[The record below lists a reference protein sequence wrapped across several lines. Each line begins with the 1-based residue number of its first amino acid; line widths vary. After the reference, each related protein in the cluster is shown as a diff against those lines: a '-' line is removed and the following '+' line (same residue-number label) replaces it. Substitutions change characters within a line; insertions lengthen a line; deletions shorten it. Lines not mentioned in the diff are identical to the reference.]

1 MLKWVPRIGIL
12 ICTLMPAAAQD
23 IDANIT
29 IQSRKPLSVA
39 DQISDSAER
48 AGFLALFHQT
58 KPEQMLEQA
67 KSFLTRFPQSA
78 FLFEA
83 YDVAARASFD
93 LQDYDSGLHF
103 AKDSLALLPENPLL
117 LVATAD
123 VEAQKQLNEAAISD
137 AQEALEDLDR
147 FSAPSSVAPENWPDL
162 KRKLKA
168 TANFTKG
175 RALLRQAL
183 EGPIVEA
190 RTTLLRDSES
200 SLAVAQKLNP
210 SDSEIMYLLGLAQL
224 SAGELRPAAN
234 SFVSVYEAK
243 DNLAPK
249 ALENLQLIYKTLKLD
264 SAGTFEGFL
273 RQAERERTTSS
284 ANRPVE
290 ALPVVPRG
298 ARPLPEYAGSEACRG
313 CHDAIYREWMQT
325 GMSKML
331 RPYSPQNVVG
341 DFQRDNEFFLDDD
354 AEYLNGKLSVTR
366 GQNRVRF
373 ARMVL
378 RGGRHYFDIEQADGK
393 WHSYAV
399 DYTIGSKFQQAY
411 ATKLP
416 NGEIHVFPIQYS
428 RLTHQ
433 WINYWKIIDAPGGE
447 RADLRAWEKLG
458 AATSYQAI
466 CAVCHTSQLRNVK
479 GGSFDIRNVEFREPG
494 IGCEMCHGPSA
505 QHVAELTANEPYPK
519 EPLDPPVNF
528 RDLGS
533 RDFVRICGQ
542 CHMQSAI
549 RTPGPSGELN
559 YSRLDEFYI
568 RNPSIPFGEFSRI
581 GFYKD
586 GRFRQTTFV
595 VEALERSQCFKQ
607 GHVTCG
613 TCHDPHGH
621 DADSN
626 LTSIKFRDQPDLMCT
641 GCHSQFQNSVILA
654 THTHHRIES
663 EASRCV
669 SCHMP
674 RIMDAVLFRA
684 RTHQIDD
691 IPNADMTQRFG
702 QEQSPNACLFCH
714 SEKSAGWVKQELQA
728 WKPAFR

>member
-1 MLKWVPRIGIL
+1 MLKWVLLIGIF
-12 ICTLMPAAAQD
+12 IRTLMPAAAQD

-29 IQSRKPLSVA
+29 SQNRRPLTVA
-39 DQISDSAER
+39 DQISDPAER
-48 AGFLALFHQT
+48 SGFLALFQPT
-58 KPEQMLEQA
+58 QPEQMLEQA
-67 KSFLTRFPQSA
+67 KSFLMRFPQSA
-78 FLFEA
+78 FLFQA

-93 LQDYDSGLHF
+93 LQDYNSGLLF
-103 AKDSLALLPENPLL
+103 SRESLTLLPENPLL

-123 VEAQKQLNEAAISD
+123 VEAREHHNDAAISD
-137 AQEALEDLDR
+137 AQDALEDLDR

-168 TANFTKG
+168 TANFAKG
-175 RALLRQAL
+175 RALLGQAL
-183 EGPIVEA
+183 EAPMGEP
-190 RTTLLRDSES
+190 RTALLKDCES
-200 SLAVAQKLNP
+200 SLAAAQKLNS
-210 SDSEIMYLLGLAQL
+210 SDTETTYLLGLAQF
-224 SAGELRPAAN
+224 SAAELRPAAD
-234 SFVSVYEAK
+234 SFFSVYEAK
-243 DNLAPK
+243 DSLAPR
-249 ALENLQLIYKTLKLD
+249 ALENLRAIYKQLKLD
-264 SAGTFEGFL
+264 SAVTFEKFVQQVEGDRKNL
-273 RQAERERTTSS
+273 SYDRSVQTSPSEDRQW
-284 ANRPVE
+284 
-290 ALPVVPRG
+290 
-298 ARPLPEYAGSEACRG
+298 RPLPEYAGSEACRG
-313 CHDAIYREWMQT
+313 CHGSSYRAWSET

-331 RPYSPQNVVG
+331 RPYSPQNVIG
-341 DFQRDNEFFLDDD
+341 DFQSNNQFYLGDD
-354 AEYLNGKLSVTR
+354 AEYFNGKLNVTR
-366 GQNRVRF
+366 GRNRTRF
-373 ARMVL
+373 ARMVI
-378 RGGRHYFDIEQADGK
+378 RDGRHYFDIEQSDGK
-393 WHSYAV
+393 WHAYPV

-428 RLTHQ
+428 RLTQQ
-433 WINYWKIIDAPGGE
+433 WINYWNIIDAPGSE
-447 RADLRAWEKLG
+447 RADLRAWEKFG

-479 GGSFDIRNVEFREPG
+479 GGGFDVANVEFREPG
-494 IGCEMCHGPSA
+494 IDCEMCHGPSA

-528 RDLGS
+528 RDLGN

-559 YSRLDEFYI
+559 YSRSGGFYI

-586 GRFRQTTFV
+586 GRFRQTTFI
-595 VEALERSQCFKQ
+595 VEALERSRCFKKGQ
-607 GHVTCG
+607 ITCG

-626 LTSIKFRDQPDLMCT
+626 LTSVKFRDQPDLMCT
-641 GCHSQFQNSVILA
+641 GCHSQFQNSAALA
-654 THTHHRIES
+654 AHTHHLIES

-702 QEQSPNACLFCH
+702 QDKSPNACLSCH
-714 SEKSAGWVKQELQA
+714 SEKSAGWVKQELQT
-728 WKPAFR
+728 WKSAFR